1 MKKHYAMSVGE
12 IIDSAIAR
20 TGNRDEYFRQQ
31 VCFMWQEVVGPT
43 VNRYTMRR
51 YIDGST
57 MHVYISSASLKNELR
72 FRTAELVAA
81 LNRLVGKDIV
91 ENIMF
96 H

>member
-12 IIDSAIAR
+12 IIDTAIAR
-20 TGNRDEYFRQQ
+20 TGNREEYYRQQ
-31 VCFMWQEVVGPT
+31 MCYQWQEVVGPV

-51 YIDGST
+51 YIDGAT

-72 FRTAELVAA
+72 FRAAELVAA
-81 LNRLVGKDIV
+81 LNRMVGRDIISAIV
-91 ENIMF
+91 F